1 MEVLS
6 QQSREEKTNK
16 EHLNLLSIF
25 NFVFGGLSI
34 LGAFI
39 MLIYTLFLGY
49 ILNRVPSHGGE
60 IETVFSI
67 FTSVFGVLAFML
79 LLIGILQIV
88 SGFKL
93 RKRTH
98 RMLSL
103 VMGILA
109 LPSFPIGT
117 ALGVFTI
124 IVLSR
129 QSVKDLYQKTQDVM
143 EEELY
148 GFKRDKL

>member
-1 MEVLS
+1 MEVLN
-6 QQSREEKTNK
+6 QKTREEITDG

-25 NFVFGGLSI
+25 YFVFGGLSI
-34 LGAFI
+34 LVAFI
-39 MLIYTLFLGY
+39 FLLYTAIFGF
-49 ILNRVPSHGGE
+49 ILNKVPSQGE
-60 IETVFSI
+60 EFEIVFSV
-67 FTSVFGVLAFML
+67 FTSIFGVLAIIGL
-79 LLIGILQIV
+79 VIGILQIV

-129 QSVKDLYQKTQDVM
+129 QSVKDLYQKTQEAK
-143 EEELY
+143 EEEEY
-148 GFKRDKL
+148 GFKRH